1 MKVLVALG
9 GNAIK
14 QAHEKGTFEEQLENC
29 RIASKALVRIIKNFK
44 AGDWMVITHGNG
56 PQSGNLD
63 VQQVAGKE
71 KVPAQPLDCIV
82 AMTQGQI
89 GYMFQNTLQQQL
101 KAAGI
106 KKDVAAVVNQVEVSP
121 DDPEFSGDNA
131 SKPVGNF
138 FGEAEA
144 KELKAKHPDYV
155 VKNVKPTADKG
166 WRRCVP
172 SPIPSANVEANVLK
186 KMLASDIVVIASGG
200 GGVPVMKDANGD
212 YKGLEAVIDK
222 DRAGEVMAVE
232 LGADTFMVLT
242 DVENAIVNFGKPEAK
257 PIGAISGA
265 DMKKFQAEGHFLA
278 GSMGPKVEAC
288 QQFIVDG
295 GARAIITSLDKA
307 EDAIEG
313 KTGTIIT
320 K

>member
-1 MKVLVALG
+1 MPDVR
-9 GNAIK
+9 
-14 QAHEKGTFEEQLENC
+14 EEGE
-29 RIASKALVRIIKNFK
+29 
-44 AGDWMVITHGNG
+44 
-56 PQSGNLD
+56 
-63 VQQVAGKE
+63 
-71 KVPAQPLDCIV
+71 
-82 AMTQGQI
+82 GQEV
-89 GYMFQNTLQQQL
+89 
-101 KAAGI
+101 AAGGL
-106 KKDVAAVVNQVEVSP
+106 EHGRP
-121 DDPEFSGDNA
+121 TSGLVLICA
-131 SKPVGNF
+131 IPR
-138 FGEAEA
+138 
-144 KELKAKHPDYV
+144 
-155 VKNVKPTADKG
+155 G
-166 WRRCVP
+166 WF
-172 SPIPSANVEANVLK
+172 
-186 KMLASDIVVIASGG
+186 VIASGG

>member
-1 MKVLVALG
+1 
-9 GNAIK
+9 
-14 QAHEKGTFEEQLENC
+14 
-29 RIASKALVRIIKNFK
+29 
-44 AGDWMVITHGNG
+44 
-56 PQSGNLD
+56 
-63 VQQVAGKE
+63 
-71 KVPAQPLDCIV
+71 
-82 AMTQGQI
+82 
-89 GYMFQNTLQQQL
+89 
-101 KAAGI
+101 
-106 KKDVAAVVNQVEVSP
+106 VEVSP

-307 EDAIEG
+307 EEAIEG

>member
-14 QAHEKGTFEEQLENC
+14 QAHEAGTGEEQFENC
-29 RIASKALVRIIKNFK
+29 RTTARALVEVIKNFK
-44 AGDWMVITHGNG
+44 PGDWLCITHGNG

-63 VQQVAGKE
+63 VQQQMGKE
-71 KVPAQPLDCIV
+71 KVPAQTLDIV
-82 AMTQGQI
+82 GAMTQGQI
-89 GYMFQNTLQQQL
+89 GYMMQNTLQECMN
-101 KAAGI
+101 AAGV
-106 KKDVAAVVNQVEVSP
+106 KKDVAAVINQVEVSP

-138 FGEAEA
+138 FTEEEA
-144 KELKAKHPDYV
+144 KALKAARPDYV
-155 VKNVKPTADKG
+155 VKHVKPSAEKG
-166 WRRCVP
+166 WRRTVP
-172 SPIPSANVEANVLK
+172 SPIPSANVEASVLR
-186 KMLASDIVVIASGG
+186 KMLAADIIVIASGG
-200 GGVPVMKDANGD
+200 GGIPVMKDAKGN

-222 DRAGEVMAVE
+222 DRAGEVMAVA

-257 PIGAISGA
+257 PLGKVTLAEI
-265 DMKKFQAEGHFLA
+265 DKYLKEGHFLA

-288 QQFIVDG
+288 MKFIRDG
-295 GARAIITSLDKA
+295 GKRAIITSLHKA
-307 EDAIEG
+307 EEALEG